1 MDTPIL
7 QPRRLQFKE
16 VKTVQFRGLDCK
28 ARCDVTKAGLE
39 PKVSPALVPTCLA
52 RTVNVIL

>member
-7 QPRRLQFKE
+7 QPRRLQFRE
-16 VKTVQFRGLDCK
+16 VKTVQGAGLQGKMC
-28 ARCDVTKAGLE
+28 VTKAGLE